1 MRQDRTFDEVAT
13 ASLPQ
18 LSVAEG
24 QVVQYFREN
33 REEVMV
39 ASAAILASRIGTS
52 DATVIRAVKAL
63 GYSGLDALRQ
73 DLAAELRRNLS
84 PASRLARTLG
94 EMGPQSA
101 FSVTIDIHVKALED
115 LRRDVSAELFQS
127 AVDRIAGSTRVAV
140 FGIGPSSAMADYL
153 TIQLGRFGIDSLSL
167 TQTGLLLADG
177 LQRLRRGDLAI
188 ILAYSRVYPE
198 LEALLSRAATL
209 GLATILVTDTLGT
222 TLRKRVDLVLP
233 VERGRADGLSMHT
246 TTLALFESL
255 LVGVAAKRPAET
267 VANLKLLNDLR
278 ARIAGKPMDLPMPE
292 IGGRGGAKRGERKPR
307 T

>member
-1 MRQDRTFDEVAT
+1 MRKHPNFDEVAT
-13 ASLPQ
+13 ACLPQ
-18 LSVAEG
+18 LSPAEV

-52 DATVIRAVKAL
+52 DATVIRAVKSL

-73 DLAAELRRNLS
+73 DLAAELRQNLS

-94 EMGPQSA
+94 EMGPHSA
-101 FSVTIDIHVKALED
+101 FSTTIDIHVTALEH
-115 LRRDVSAELFQS
+115 LRRDVSSELFQS
-127 AVDRIAGSTRVAV
+127 AVDRIAGSLWVAV

-153 TIQLGRFGIDSLSL
+153 TIQLGRFGTDSFSL

-198 LEALLSRAATL
+198 LEALLGRAATL

-246 TTLALFESL
+246 TTLALFEAM

-292 IGGRGGAKRGERKPR
+292 VGSRGGAKRGERKPR
-307 T
+307 I

>member
-1 MRQDRTFDEVAT
+1 MRKHPTFDEVAT
-13 ASLPQ
+13 ANLPQ
-18 LSVAEG
+18 LSPAEVH
-24 QVVQYFREN
+24 VVQYFREN

-52 DATVIRAVKAL
+52 DATVVRAVKAL

-73 DLAAELRRNLS
+73 DLAAELRRDLS

-94 EMGPQSA
+94 EMGSHSA
-101 FSVTIDIHVKALED
+101 FSTTIDIHVNALED
-115 LRRDVSAELFQS
+115 LRRDVSSELFES
-127 AVDRIAGSTRVAV
+127 AVDRIADSLRVAV
-140 FGIGPSSAMADYL
+140 FGIGPSSAIADYL
-153 TIQLGRFGIDSLSL
+153 TIQLGRFGIESLSL

-188 ILAYSRVYPE
+188 VLAYSRVYPE
-198 LEALLSRAATL
+198 LEALLDRAATL

-222 TLRKRVDLVLP
+222 SLRKRVDLVFP

-246 TTLALFESL
+246 ATLALFEAL

-267 VANLKLLNDLR
+267 VANLKLLNNLR
-278 ARIAGKPMDLPMPE
+278 ARLAGKPMDLPMPE
-292 IGGRGGAKRGERKPR
+292 VGGKGGSKRKERKTR
-307 T
+307 S

>member
-1 MRQDRTFDEVAT
+1 
-13 ASLPQ
+13 
-18 LSVAEG
+18 
-24 QVVQYFREN
+24 
-33 REEVMV
+33 
-39 ASAAILASRIGTS
+39 
-52 DATVIRAVKAL
+52 
-63 GYSGLDALRQ
+63 
-73 DLAAELRRNLS
+73 
-84 PASRLARTLG
+84 
-94 EMGPQSA
+94 
-101 FSVTIDIHVKALED
+101 
-115 LRRDVSAELFQS
+115 
-127 AVDRIAGSTRVAV
+127 
-140 FGIGPSSAMADYL
+140 MADYL

-177 LQRLRRGDLAI
+177 LQRLRQGDLAI

-198 LEALLSRAATL
+198 LEALLGRAATL

-246 TTLALFESL
+246 ATLALFEAL

-292 IGGRGGAKRGERKPR
+292 VGGRGGAKGGERKSR
-307 T
+307 G